1 MNDTAELCMHCVALY
16 YSDNVYI
23 NNQTKPEN
31 PKLTNINNQTQF
43 IQKKINRI
51 KRVNLLLTGE
61 AAERRTR
68 GGFER
73 RNWLGRRY

>member
-1 MNDTAELCMHCVALY
+1 MHCVALY

-43 IQKKINRI
+43 IQEKINNI
-51 KRVNLLLTGE
+51 KRVNLLLNGE
-61 AAERRTR
+61 AAE
-68 GGFER
+68 
-73 RNWLGRRY
+73 